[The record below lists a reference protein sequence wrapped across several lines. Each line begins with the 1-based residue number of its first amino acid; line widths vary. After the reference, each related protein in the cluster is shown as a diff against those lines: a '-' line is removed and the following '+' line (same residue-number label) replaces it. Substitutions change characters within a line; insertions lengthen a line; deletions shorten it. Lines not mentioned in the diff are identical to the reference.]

1 LRELE
6 HGRNPS
12 GGAAPASVEDVE
24 VETVVLQRRVAE
36 LTEMVQR
43 MQHDL
48 HTAQLA
54 RDAAEAM
61 AKATPLAV
69 LERWAGGDLTLFG
82 ALIVLIAL
90 LIASSSH
97 RRRASARTFWPA
109 IPLETD
115 SFAPTLVPESTIVG
129 TNRETS
135 MTAPSPPLRDRATH
149 ASTATA
155 VASQARPSASGFR
168 DDLSVAFEEDLV
180 TNAERHAA
188 LSAIERECPSMVEKL
203 TRRWGRPELI
213 AYLRDVLVCP
223 LAGTKPLSREAV
235 SEVILLQSIAM
246 ESTSPAH
253 NTPWQV
259 ALDKSKLL

>member
-1 LRELE
+1 
-6 HGRNPS
+6 
-12 GGAAPASVEDVE
+12 
-24 VETVVLQRRVAE
+24 
-36 LTEMVQR
+36 EMVQR

-48 HTAQLA
+48 HTAQVA

-97 RRRASARTFWPA
+97 KRRASARTFWPA

-135 MTAPSPPLRDRATH
+135 MTAPSPRPSDSATH

-155 VASQARPSASGFR
+155 V
-168 DDLSVAFEEDLV
+168 
-180 TNAERHAA
+180 
-188 LSAIERECPSMVEKL
+188 
-203 TRRWGRPELI
+203 
-213 AYLRDVLVCP
+213 
-223 LAGTKPLSREAV
+223 
-235 SEVILLQSIAM
+235 
-246 ESTSPAH
+246 TS
-253 NTPWQV
+253 
-259 ALDKSKLL
+259 K